1 MSRCWW
7 KQCSRGSPRGPAA
20 AVLDC
25 TFGRGGHTG
34 AILSRMGPAGR
45 VVAID
50 RDPDAIRAGRAGLG
64 LRDPR
69 LEMVH
74 SRFDALRDICQEREL
89 AGRVDGVLFDLG
101 LSSAQI
107 ADPSRGFSIRQ
118 EGPLRMLMDPGD
130 GEPLGAW
137 LERVSEREL
146 AGVIARFGE
155 ERHARR
161 IAGAIV
167 RARPIATTTELAAV
181 VERAALSRKAAIHPA
196 TRTFQALRI
205 HLNREIESLE
215 AALPAAVE
223 VLRPG
228 GRLAVISFHSLE
240 DRVTKRFLRA
250 ESREAPGPRGL
261 PAPRR
266 PRLRMVADRVRPS
279 ADEIAANP
287 RCRSAVLRIAERL
300 PKCGLQP

>member
-1 MSRCWW
+1 MLVEAVLEGLALHRA
-7 KQCSRGSPRGPAA
+7 AA
-20 AVLDC
+20 AVDC

-50 RDPDAIRAGRAGLG
+50 RDPDAIRAGRTGLG

-74 SRFDALRDICQEREL
+74 SRFDALRDICEEREL

-101 LSSAQI
+101 LSSAQL
-107 ADPSRGFSIRQ
+107 ADPARGFSIRL

-137 LERVSEREL
+137 LARVSEREL

-167 RARPIATTTELAAV
+167 RARPLATTTELAAV
-181 VERAALSRKAAIHPA
+181 VERAALSRKSAIHPA

-205 HLNREIESLE
+205 HLNREIECLE
-215 AALPAAVE
+215 AALPAAVD
-223 VLRPG
+223 VLRRAAGSPSSAFILSRIGWPSASCGRSRGMNRVPG
-228 GRLAVISFHSLE
+228 AFPPCAGRAFGSWPTGCGRR
-240 DRVTKRFLRA
+240 RVR
-250 ESREAPGPRGL
+250 SPPIPGPG
-261 PAPRR
+261 AP
-266 PRLRMVADRVRPS
+266 
-279 ADEIAANP
+279 
-287 RCRSAVLRIAERL
+287 C
-300 PKCGLQP
+300 